1 MPIGCI
7 AHQLRGQF
15 EIHRQEVSIYGAIY
29 VAELI
34 GAERCVKVSFACKV

>member
-7 AHQLRGQF
+7 RHQLMGQF
-15 EIHRQEVSIYGAIY
+15 EIHRHEVSIYGVIY

-34 GAERCVKVSFACKV
+34 GAERRVKASFACKV